1 MLVLSH
7 DPSGKPKLTVDSTK
21 LDESTSTLYSSSLLC
36 QVSTNQAITKRLAFV
51 GGFVVMRHGLLLS
64 SMTENSS
71 RISRVCLEVSN
82 KPRCRC
88 QVLATYANESSV
100 RGGKC
105 DDCRTSRRV
114 LEEVGVYDEPRP
126 YANRYITYPLADP
139 HPSS

>member
-1 MLVLSH
+1 MIHRANQSL
-7 DPSGKPKLTVDSTK
+7 PLTRPN
-21 LDESTSTLYSSSLLC
+21 
-36 QVSTNQAITKRLAFV
+36 STNPPALCILAVSSAKSARISLTTKRLAFV
-51 GGFVVMRHGLLLS
+51 GGFVIVRHGFLLS

-105 DDCRTSRRV
+105 DDCRTSRRI
-114 LEEVGVYDEPRP
+114 LEEVGVYHEPRP
-126 YANRYITYPLADP
+126 NGGHFRTYPLADP